1 MIKEFTSLVGI
12 YQFSTFA
19 LRVVLG
25 KAVSKPLK
33 RWPFGDSGV
42 TMLHACEIVSDKDP
56 TCHATNAFV
65 VQFAGCIFLGDT
77 CEAEV
82 NGETLLRLGCNAG

>member
-42 TMLHACEIVSDKDP
+42 TMLHACEMVGEKDP
-56 TCHATNAFV
+56 TCLTINAFV
-65 VQFAGCIFLGDT
+65 VQLAVCIF
-77 CEAEV
+77 
-82 NGETLLRLGCNAG
+82 